1 MHHVGILYDQ
11 FMMHG
16 QRNIKLYVL
25 HKLKVKVESPILC
38 KIQHGTERNVKN
50 LKSLKFN
57 QNIEILK
64 QHFKILSYEDVW
76 EFLTPNILIFSRDDL
91 LSDI

>member
-1 MHHVGILYDQ
+1 MKYLLLMLYT
-11 FMMHG
+11 
-16 QRNIKLYVL
+16 KLYVL
-25 HKLKVKVESPILC
+25 HKLKIKVESPILC
-38 KIQHGTERNVKN
+38 KIQHGAERNVKN

-64 QHFKILSYEDVW
+64 QHFKLLGYEDVW
-76 EFLTPNILIFSRDDL
+76 EFLTPNIFTFSRDDL